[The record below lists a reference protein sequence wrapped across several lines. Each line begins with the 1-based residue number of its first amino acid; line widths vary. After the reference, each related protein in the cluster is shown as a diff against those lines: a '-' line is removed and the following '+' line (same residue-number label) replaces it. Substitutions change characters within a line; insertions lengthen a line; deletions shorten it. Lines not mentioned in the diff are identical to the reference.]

1 MEKNETEFE
10 TQMKKIFNR
19 CRKVKAEKCEVGYEA
34 AIIIKNKTKK
44 TWPIGSIKF
53 IIDEDKSNIVC
64 KDENIKYPEYEI
76 NQNQDGDFYF
86 IFDEKTQIRE
96 YCCFFDVFFDGK
108 KLEDTKLELLGKIK
122 ND

>member
-1 MEKNETEFE
+1 MDKNETEFE

-19 CRKVKAEKCEVGYEA
+19 SRRVKAKKCEVGYEA

-76 NQNQDGDFYF
+76 NQNQDGISTLYLM
-86 IFDEKTQIRE
+86 
-96 YCCFFDVFFDGK
+96 K
-108 KLEDTKLELLGKIK
+108 KLKLGSIAAFLMYFLMEKNLKILNQNCQEK
-122 ND
+122 